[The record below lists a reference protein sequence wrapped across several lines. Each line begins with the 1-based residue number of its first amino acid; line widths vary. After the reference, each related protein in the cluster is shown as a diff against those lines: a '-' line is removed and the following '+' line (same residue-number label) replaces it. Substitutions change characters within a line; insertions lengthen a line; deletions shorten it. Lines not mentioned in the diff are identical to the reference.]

1 MFCKK
6 CGTQLGEGASFCP
19 NCGTQVAETAA
30 MQQPVQTTAPVA
42 SKGSD
47 GLGTAAKIFMILSC
61 VSFGISIIGLIALAW
76 AIPMT
81 ISVSKKIQNGEP
93 IGVGLKICT
102 LFFVSTLAGILLLCR
117 KEQ

>member
-1 MFCKK
+1 MFCKN

-30 MQQPVQTTAPVA
+30 MQQTAPVA
-42 SKGSD
+42 NKGSD

-61 VSFGISIIGLIALAW
+61 ISYGISIIGLIALAW

-81 ISVSKKIQNGEP
+81 ASVSKKVKNGEP

-102 LFFVSTLAGILLLCR
+102 LLFVNTLAGILLLCR
-117 KEQ
+117 KEN